1 MRVAPRSICLL
12 HCLPQC
18 TTRRWRLHRS
28 SATRVVARDCQ
39 MDLLVRSSTRMEARE
54 IGRNMTCPCGLCL
67 TGQGCCALFETF
79 CKQSERYCRLARRFQ
94 IIALLWF
101 VPITVS
107 RVKHTIIYDK
117 RWIKQTPWP
126 RRHLCGRVDAWCW
139 ELSRKTWGEAVR
151 KSIPLLDRAATG
163 RSCAPGSS
171 QRERNRL
178 ILLSGLRSQIW
189 NLAKT
194 GWGKSSQTGAFLKL
208 TFMMDE
214 WDHWYPQR
222 VVQQMYKGYWE

>member
-1 MRVAPRSICLL
+1 MDVNLLLLKMRVAPRSICLL

-54 IGRNMTCPCGLCL
+54 IGRNMTCGLCL

-94 IIALLWF
+94 MIALLWF
-101 VPITVS
+101 IPITVS

-117 RWIKQTPWP
+117 RWIKQTPLL
-126 RRHLCGRVDAWCW
+126 RRDFRGRVDAWCW
-139 ELSRKTWGEAVR
+139 ELSRKTWGEAVL

-171 QRERNRL
+171 QRERNPL
-178 ILLSGLRSQIW
+178 ILLSGLRSLIW
-189 NLAKT
+189 NLAKM
-194 GWGKSSQTGAFLKL
+194 GWGKAARQVHFLNWPSWWTSEIIETCK
-208 TFMMDE
+208 E
-214 WDHWYPQR
+214 
-222 VVQQMYKGYWE
+222 